1 MKLFTNYFL
10 YTHSADREFIWF
22 DLYQLMRKVFVE
34 VGRVTET
41 PLKTKYIL
49 VILKLTAL
57 TLTKNLAAYFSS

>member
-1 MKLFTNYFL
+1 
-10 YTHSADREFIWF
+10 
-22 DLYQLMRKVFVE
+22 MRKVFVE

-41 PLKTKYIL
+41 PLKTKYML

>member
-1 MKLFTNYFL
+1 
-10 YTHSADREFIWF
+10 
-22 DLYQLMRKVFVE
+22 MRKVFVE

-49 VILKLTAL
+49 AILKLTAL